1 MGARVWSALV
11 ALTIALSSLHVP
23 WRGAFYL
30 VLAVGFW
37 LGLIELGKLL
47 GWGPRSLFASGAA
60 SLLAF
65 ALVSSIAGS
74 SVAAIVLVSLAFVV
88 GCAAVMARK
97 VDRPHPAAFL
107 GVGWV
112 LMPVLA
118 LALMHGWWTG
128 QGPNPVALYFI
139 ALWSSDSLALGFG
152 KALGR
157 HPIAPDISPGKTWE
171 GAIGALLGAVA
182 LTLYFA
188 PAFDILWTTGLILG
202 AVVGILGTAGD
213 LFESWMKRRQSVKDS
228 GGIMP
233 GHGGILDR
241 VDSMMMTAIPA
252 LVILVVLEPQLF
264 HVKQLWETLLR

>member
-1 MGARVWSALV
+1 
-11 ALTIALSSLHVP
+11 
-23 WRGAFYL
+23 
-30 VLAVGFW
+30 
-37 LGLIELGKLL
+37 
-47 GWGPRSLFASGAA
+47 
-60 SLLAF
+60 
-65 ALVSSIAGS
+65 
-74 SVAAIVLVSLAFVV
+74 
-88 GCAAVMARK
+88 
-97 VDRPHPAAFL
+97 
-107 GVGWV
+107 
-112 LMPVLA
+112 MPVLA